1 MFFEPNRT
9 AYDLNFRIFG
19 VDVRIHPFFW
29 LVSALLGPHDLGVEH
44 GVLLLFVW
52 IACVFLSI
60 LLHELG
66 HVLMGRLF
74 GSRGHIVLY
83 SFGGLAIGSS
93 DLRRRWQRIAVL
105 LAGPGIQLVL
115 FALVAYLVGGV
126 IPDVEILRARLALIQ
141 AGTPRV
147 LVGASLLFL
156 WQINLFWPFLNL
168 LPIWPLDG
176 GQVSRELCTWVSRRR
191 GIRFSLGISFAVAA
205 FLAVHALA
213 DHFGHPIPPRFPTGD
228 FAPPT
233 GDLYTALLFGMLAFS
248 SFQYLRALDQ
258 HQPWDEDYGLR
269 KW

>member
-1 MFFEPNRT
+1 MLFEPNRT
-9 AYDLNFRIFG
+9 SYDLNFRLFG
-19 VDVRIHPFFW
+19 VEVRVHPLFW
-29 LVSALLGPHDLGVEH
+29 LISALLGPHDLGAEH
-44 GVLLLFVW
+44 GVLRMLVW
-52 IACVFLSI
+52 IACVFVSI

-93 DLRRRWQRIAVL
+93 DLSSRWQRIAVL

-115 FALVAYLVGGV
+115 FGLVAYIVGGV
-126 IPDVEILRARLALIQ
+126 VPDVDVTRERLALVR

-147 LVGASLLFL
+147 IAAAALGAL
-156 WQINLFWPFLNL
+156 WAINLFWPLLNL

-191 GIRFSLGISFAVAA
+191 GLRFSLGLSFAVAA
-205 FLAVHALA
+205 FLAIHSLA
-213 DHFGHPIPPRFPTGD
+213 DHFGHHIPPPL
-228 FAPPT
+228 PT

-258 HQPWDEDYGLR
+258 YQPWDEDYGLR